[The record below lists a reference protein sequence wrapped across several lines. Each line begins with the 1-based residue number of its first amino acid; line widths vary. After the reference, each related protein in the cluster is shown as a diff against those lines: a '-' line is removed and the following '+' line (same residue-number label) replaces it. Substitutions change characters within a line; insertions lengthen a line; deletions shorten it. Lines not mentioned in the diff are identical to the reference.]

1 VLSGDDVDFYAK
13 RGPSLIYLGKLTA
26 GVPMRGEEEKQSTM
40 FAVVSPSSIV
50 PDDHP
55 LRQIKERADAAL
67 KEMSALFDEMYAAAG
82 RASIPPETLLKSQL
96 LIALYSVP
104 SERQLCE
111 QLRYNFLF
119 RWFLDMDMTSPPF
132 DATTFGKNRERLL
145 KHEACK
151 VFFTKVVD
159 QAQAAGLL
167 SREHFSVDGSLIE
180 AWASMKSFVPK
191 DGSDDGPK
199 GTGGKG
205 GKSRIK
211 KRKDRNAWK
220 DFSGTRRSNETHAST
235 TDPEARLARK
245 GNGQESR
252 LCFSLHAL
260 MENRHGLLRDFR
272 IELATGTAERD
283 VAEEMLRDLPGSY
296 RVTVGGDKG
305 YDTKDFVA
313 ACKDI
318 GATPHVA
325 QNENARRSS
334 AIDERTTRHIGY
346 SLSLR
351 ARMFIESIFGW
362 AKTKGGLRRTR
373 FKGRRR
379 TQMYAH
385 MSGAAYNLL
394 RMSKLAPV

>member
-1 VLSGDDVDFYAK
+1 
-13 RGPSLIYLGKLTA
+13 
-26 GVPMRGEEEKQSTM
+26 MRGAEEKQGSM

-50 PDDHP
+50 PADHP
-55 LRQIKERADAAL
+55 LRQIKVRADAAL
-67 KEMSALFDEMYAAAG
+67 KEMSPLFDTMYAATG
-82 RASIPPETLLKSQL
+82 RGSVPPETLLKGQL

-111 QLRYNFLF
+111 QLQYNFLF

-145 KHEACK
+145 AHEACQ
-151 VFFTKVVD
+151 VFFAKVVE
-159 QAQAAGLL
+159 QAKAEGLL

-191 DGSDDGPK
+191 DGSDDEPRTPK
-199 GTGGKG
+199 GGGNGGKG
-205 GKSRIK
+205 GKSRIKK

-220 DFSGTRRSNETHAST
+220 DFSGKSRSNETHAST

-283 VAEEMLRDLPGSY
+283 VAAEMLWALPGSH

-313 ACKDI
+313 TCKEI

-325 QNENARRSS
+325 QNQHARRSS
-334 AIDERTTRHIGY
+334 AIDERTTRHAGY
-346 SLSLR
+346 AASLR

-362 AKTKGGLRRTR
+362 AKTKGGIRRTR
-373 FKGRRR
+373 FKGRAR

-385 MSGAAYNLL
+385 IVGAAYNLL
-394 RMSKLAPV
+394 RMSKLAPT

>member
-1 VLSGDDVDFYAK
+1 M
-13 RGPSLIYLGKLTA
+13 RGP
-26 GVPMRGEEEKQSTM
+26 EEKQSSM

-50 PDDHP
+50 PEDHP
-55 LRQIKERADAAL
+55 LRQIKQRADAAL
-67 KEMSALFDEMYAAAG
+67 KDMSPLFDKMYAASG

-145 KHEACK
+145 EHEACNE
-151 VFFTKVVD
+151 FFKKVV
-159 QAQAAGLL
+159 AQAEKDGLL
-167 SREHFSVDGSLIE
+167 SRDHFSVDGSLIE

-191 DGSDDGPK
+191 DGSDDEPPASK
-199 GTGGKG
+199 GGGGQSGKG
-205 GKSRIK
+205 RKGRIK

-220 DFSGTRRSNETHAST
+220 DFSGKSRSNETHAST

-245 GNGQESR
+245 GSGQEAR
-252 LCFSLHAL
+252 LCLSLHAL
-260 MENRHGLLRDFR
+260 MENRNGLLRDFR
-272 IELATGTAERD
+272 IALATGTAERD
-283 VAEEMLRDLPGSY
+283 VAEEMLRALPGSH

-313 ACKDI
+313 ACKQI

-325 QNENARRSS
+325 QNEHARRSS
-334 AIDERTTRHIGY
+334 AIDDRTTRHVGY
-346 SLSLR
+346 TLSLR

-362 AKTKGGLRRTR
+362 VKTKGGLRRTR
-373 FKGRRR
+373 FKGRAR

-385 MSGAAYNLL
+385 MVGAAYNLL
-394 RMSKLAPV
+394 RMSKLAPA

>member
-1 VLSGDDVDFYAK
+1 M
-13 RGPSLIYLGKLTA
+13 RGP
-26 GVPMRGEEEKQSTM
+26 EEKQASM

-50 PDDHP
+50 PENHP
-55 LRQIKERADAAL
+55 LRQIKLRADAAL
-67 KEMSALFDEMYAAAG
+67 KDMSGLFDTMYAAAG
-82 RASIPPETLLKSQL
+82 RASIPPETLLKAQL

-111 QLRYNFLF
+111 QLQYNLLF

-145 KHEACK
+145 AHEACK

-159 QAQAAGLL
+159 QANAEGLL

-180 AWASMKSFVPK
+180 AWASTKSFVPK
-191 DGSDDGPK
+191 DGSDDDRAGPK
-199 GTGGKG
+199 GGKG
-205 GKSRIK
+205 AQRGKAGKIRVK

-220 DFSGTRRSNETHAST
+220 DFSGKSRSNETHAST

-260 MENRHGLLRDFR
+260 MENRNGLLRDFR

-283 VAEEMLRDLPGSY
+283 VAAEMLWALPGSH

-313 ACKDI
+313 TCKEI

-325 QNENARRSS
+325 QNQHARRGS
-334 AIDERTTRHIGY
+334 AIDKRTTRHAGY
-346 SLSLR
+346 PVSLR

-373 FKGRRR
+373 FKGRAR

-385 MSGAAYNLL
+385 IVGAAYNLL
-394 RMSKLAPV
+394 RMSKLAPA

>member
-1 VLSGDDVDFYAK
+1 M
-13 RGPSLIYLGKLTA
+13 RGP
-26 GVPMRGEEEKQSTM
+26 EEKQGSM

-50 PDDHP
+50 PVDHP
-55 LRQIKERADAAL
+55 LRQIKVRADAAL
-67 KEMSALFDEMYAAAG
+67 KEMSPLFDAMYAATG
-82 RASIPPETLLKSQL
+82 RASIPPESLLKAQL

-111 QLRYNFLF
+111 QLQYNFLF

-145 KHEACK
+145 AHETCK
-151 VFFTKVVD
+151 VFFAKVVD
-159 QAQAAGLL
+159 QAKAEGLL

-191 DGSDDGPK
+191 DGSDSEPRAPK
-199 GTGGKG
+199 GGKG

-211 KRKDRNAWK
+211 KRKRGRNAWK
-220 DFSGTRRSNETHAST
+220 DFSGQSRSNDTHAST

-245 GNGQESR
+245 GNGQEAR
-252 LCFSLHAL
+252 LSFSLHAL
-260 MENRHGLLRDFR
+260 MENRNGLLRDFR
-272 IELATGTAERD
+272 IEHATGTAERD
-283 VAEEMLRDLPGSY
+283 VAGDMLRSLPGSY
-296 RVTVGGDKG
+296 RVTVGADKG
-305 YDTKDFVA
+305 YDTQDFVA
-313 ACKDI
+313 ECKEI

-325 QNENARRSS
+325 RNEHARRSS
-334 AIDERTTRHIGY
+334 AIGKRTTRHAGY
-346 SLSLR
+346 ALSQR

-373 FKGRRR
+373 YKGRAR

-385 MSGAAYNLL
+385 IVGAAYNLL
-394 RMSKLAPV
+394 RMSKLAPT